1 MLLDGP
7 TPCPW
12 QPRPGPSRCVWRST
26 SQASPCTCSP
36 AQLQAQFSFLFNPQI
51 NMCSYIFN
59 REAVFIRVGI
69 SFTSFSPLLR
79 RHPTLTWKTSRLMRE
94 RPRRGTPAKSEKLR
108 ASLLGLPPL
117 LPGPCPPA
125 ASQLPLSW
133 PKPAAH
139 PSSPKSPSGPCPGKL
154 LGVLPNLLPTLP
166 QLRPRRTWASCL
178 LEVREGRSPS
188 ALPSRSNRFPLT
200 TPNQG

>member
-1 MLLDGP
+1 MPLDGR
-7 TPCPW
+7 TPCSW

-59 REAVFIRVGI
+59 REAVYIRVGI

-79 RHPTLTWKTSRLMRE
+79 RHLTLTWKTGRLMRE

-108 ASLLGLPPL
+108 ASLPGLPSL
-117 LPGPCPPA
+117 LPGPCCPA
-125 ASQLPLSW
+125 AFQLSLSL
-133 PKPAAH
+133 
-139 PSSPKSPSGPCPGKL
+139 SPSLPPTPHPQNLQVVLAQGTSLGPFQTC
-154 LGVLPNLLPTLP
+154 
-166 QLRPRRTWASCL
+166 
-178 LEVREGRSPS
+178 SPPF
-188 ALPSRSNRFPLT
+188 PS
-200 TPNQG
+200 